1 MKVVVYTALI
11 GDIDKLWAPLPGY
24 ESVAHVAFVDAPK
37 VEAGLWGG
45 RPPAIQPG
53 SSRAVAKPVWEQR
66 SVTPAWN
73 NRRTARHYK
82 ACPHRY
88 MPDADVWVWVDA
100 NVRAR
105 ITPQQIIDRYLTADL
120 VTFRHWD
127 RDCLYD
133 EAAFCAKVH
142 KDATG
147 TLTSQAARY
156 AHAGMP
162 RHWGLAAT
170 RVVIRRNTPEI
181 VALNEAWWAE
191 MEAASYRDQVSLPYV
206 CWKAGLRWDVIPG
219 VCKPGKPGD
228 FLYLGHTGRQR

>member
-1 MKVVVYTALI
+1 MKIVVYTALI
-11 GDIDKLWAPLPGY
+11 GDIDRLWAPLPGS
-24 ESVAHVAFVDAPK
+24 ESVEHIAFVDAPK
-37 VEAGLWGG
+37 SEVGT
-45 RPPAIQPG
+45 PPAIQPG
-53 SSRAVAKPVWEQR
+53 TSRTAGKPTWEQR
-66 SVTPAWN
+66 IVAPAWD

-88 MPDADVWVWVDA
+88 MPDADVWIWVDA

-105 ITPQQIIDRYLTADL
+105 VKPELLVERYTGALA
-120 VTFRHWD
+120 TFKHWD

-142 KDATG
+142 KDNPR
-147 TLTSQAARY
+147 TLASQAARY
-156 AHAGMP
+156 AYAGMP

-191 MEAASYRDQVSLPYV
+191 MEAWSLRDQVSLPYV
-206 CWKAGLRWDVIPG
+206 CWKQGIRWERIPG
-219 VCKPGKPGD
+219 TLKPGTTTPE
-228 FLYLGHTGRQR
+228 FLCLAHDRRRK